1 MVPDSLMTVREGA
14 YAHLARRRRFCR
26 LKPEP
31 MSDAT
36 GTEHALP
43 GSDSPGASLGAQHS
57 PLFALVT
64 DTLRERILGGQYKQ
78 GDRLVEN
85 KLSTEL
91 GVSRIPVREALRAL
105 AAEGLVRIEPRR
117 GASVATLSPNIAKEM
132 VEVRATLEG
141 LNAKLAA
148 QRRDPALVA
157 ELNEVLRQGTEAAA
171 SGRSDRFIELN
182 SRFHEVLGNIAAN
195 SVLQDMVRT
204 LRERTGLLF
213 APANVTRA
221 RQNWE
226 EHAQILQAVIAG
238 DADLAALLATRHV
251 YSAAKAAEEM
261 AASEASAVK
270 GDGPGDAAKRGNSAV
285 SAG

>member
-1 MVPDSLMTVREGA
+1 
-14 YAHLARRRRFCR
+14 
-26 LKPEP
+26 
-31 MSDAT
+31 MSDAP

-43 GSDSPGASLGAQHS
+43 GSDSAGASLGAQHS

-64 DTLRERILGGQYKQ
+64 DTLRERILGGQYSQ
-78 GDRLVEN
+78 GERLVEN

-148 QRRDPALVA
+148 QRRDPALIA

-171 SGRSDRFIELN
+171 SGRSERFVELN
-182 SRFHEVLGNIAAN
+182 SHFHEVLGNIAAN

-213 APANVTRA
+213 APANVARA

-251 YSAAKAAEEM
+251 YSAAKAAEDM
-261 AASEASAVK
+261 AVSETS
-270 GDGPGDAAKRGNSAV
+270 GRDGAAKRDGSI
-285 SAG
+285 AGAG

>member
-1 MVPDSLMTVREGA
+1 
-14 YAHLARRRRFCR
+14 
-26 LKPEP
+26 